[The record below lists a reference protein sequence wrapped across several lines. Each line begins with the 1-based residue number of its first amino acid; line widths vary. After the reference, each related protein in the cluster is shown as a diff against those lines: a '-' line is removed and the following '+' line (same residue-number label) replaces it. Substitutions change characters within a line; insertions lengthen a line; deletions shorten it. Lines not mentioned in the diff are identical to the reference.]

1 VVTPASVSEN
11 AIKIRDAQRR
21 FHEARQ
27 VTVAKLQSY
36 LQRQMTE
43 LAEKHI
49 TEFSINSVEDFVCFD
64 HLRYVGSLGVNAK
77 IIENEFE
84 IKFSEQYLD
93 VHQFVECREFVVVR
107 RR

>member
-1 VVTPASVSEN
+1 MQDVP
-11 AIKIRDAQRR
+11 
-21 FHEARQ
+21 
-27 VTVAKLQSY
+27 
-36 LQRQMTE
+36 
-43 LAEKHI
+43 EKHI
-49 TEFSINSVEDFVCFD
+49 ASFSIESVEDFVCFD

-84 IKFSEQYLD
+84 VKFSEQYLD